1 MKTTLLFPFLLLA
14 ATSVASAQT
23 MSATNT
29 GALSTNQ
36 LIYSVGEVFV
46 VPTNANQAS
55 SGLIGAVSRIEF
67 TSLSIDEIDHGPTR
81 VPVFTR
87 IRRRVRCFLDIAE
100 AARPPQ
106 VVRFPST
113 GGGGGTVRANA
124 SKTPKTLPKRPAWTW
139 GPNLP
144 HRANL
149 ILL

>member
-23 MSATNT
+23 MSATNN

-67 TSLSIDEIDHGPTR
+67 TSLSIDEIDTAD
-81 VPVFTR
+81 
-87 IRRRVRCFLDIAE
+87 RVRFYPNPTSGSLFLDIAE
-100 AARPPQ
+100 GSVHKVSVFDLSGKCLETQTLQNGQLDLGHLP
-106 VVRFPST
+106 T
-113 GGGGGTVRANA
+113 GTY
-124 SKTPKTLPKRPAWTW
+124 
-139 GPNLP
+139 
-144 HRANL
+144 L
-149 ILL
+149 IVTDNTQLSPFKVLKH

>member
-36 LIYSVGEVFV
+36 LIYSVGEIFV

-67 TSLSIDEIDHGPTR
+67 TSLSIDEIDTAD
-81 VPVFTR
+81 
-87 IRRRVRCFLDIAE
+87 RVRFYPNPTSGSLFLDIAE
-100 AARPPQ
+100 GSVHQ
-106 VVRFPST
+106 VSVFDLSGKCLETQTLQNGRLDLGHLPT
-113 GGGGGTVRANA
+113 GTY
-124 SKTPKTLPKRPAWTW
+124 
-139 GPNLP
+139 
-144 HRANL
+144 L
-149 ILL
+149 IVTDNTYLSPFKVLKH